1 MDEQPVSGDCS
12 CREQLSTSI
21 ADVSF
26 ETITLRIARIEEQL
40 TRLHERVK
48 KLEDGNIPAINA
60 LLYLKK
66 DARDYGINCE
76 KMP

>member
-1 MDEQPVSGDCS
+1 MDEQPVSGDCAITQQS
-12 CREQLSTSI
+12 PTST
-21 ADVSF
+21 VSF